1 MAGTS
6 NDDLSGSM
14 NPNNPAYD
22 AIERNRKNQISAN
35 DDDGDWSPRLGSQ
48 ALSSSSEPVSSPRAC
63 RAEQEEVVLEAI
75 VRPHKV
81 RVLGLYLL
89 IISGDEKRRCI
100 KVDAASIEEAV
111 GDAERIWTS
120 RPLAYL
126 ALYDKASIYLEQTR
140 ARQFSP
146 DVLQS
151 VVELDELENLIS
163 FASAHASFAR
173 ASLTTVACSPHGQNA
188 LGRFLESYGASY
200 SALQGLR
207 AERSGRIKALRAGGY
222 DVTEETA
229 GEFGKA
235 GRLAQVV
242 NANAQWVRDFQSG
255 QAQNDRIAAAL
266 SRPERVLDVKA

>member
-1 MAGTS
+1 MARTS
-6 NDDLSGSM
+6 NDDRSDST

-22 AIERNRKNQISAN
+22 ASERNGKNQTSAN
-35 DDDGDWSPRLGSQ
+35 DDDSDWSPRLGSA
-48 ALSSSSEPVSSPRAC
+48 ALPSYSEPVFSPRAC
-63 RAEQEEVVLEAI
+63 RAEQEEVVLEVI

-89 IISGDEKRRCI
+89 IISNEEKRRCI

-146 DVLQS
+146 DALQS

-173 ASLTTVACSPHGQNA
+173 ASLTSVASSPHGQHA

-207 AERSGRIKALRAGGY
+207 AERSGRIEALRAGGY

-235 GRLAQVV
+235 GRLAQLV
-242 NANAQWVRDFQSG
+242 NDNAQWVRDFQSG
-255 QAQNDRIAAAL
+255 QAQSDSITASL
-266 SRPERVLDVKA
+266 SRPKRVLDVQA